1 MQQILRNHQKCFP
14 GEIAKGCGNQVFEYA
29 TVIKLTEEDS
39 LDERDEKTS
48 VNPIVKGREDENKDE
63 DMKMKEEKFD
73 SNMDELILVG

>member
-1 MQQILRNHQKCFP
+1 MRNYQKCCP

-39 LDERDEKTS
+39 FDELDEKTS
-48 VNPIVKGREDENKDE
+48 ENPISKGKVMEIKDE
-63 DMKMKEEKFD
+63 EMKTKEENFD

>member
-1 MQQILRNHQKCFP
+1 MRNYQKCSP

-39 LDERDEKTS
+39 LDEGDDKTS
-48 VNPIVKGREDENKDE
+48 ENLIVKGREVENKDE
-63 DMKMKEEKFD
+63 GMKMKEENFD